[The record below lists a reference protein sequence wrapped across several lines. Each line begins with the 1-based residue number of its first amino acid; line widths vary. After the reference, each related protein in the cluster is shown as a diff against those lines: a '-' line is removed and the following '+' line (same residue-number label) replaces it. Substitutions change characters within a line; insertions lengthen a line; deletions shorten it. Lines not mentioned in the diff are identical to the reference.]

1 MLLCNSCHIQSLLC
15 NIGFGIGLYMEIE
28 TFTDFTVNYYHTA
41 YLVNA
46 VPIYQSSSS
55 FQIKK

>member
-1 MLLCNSCHIQSLLC
+1 
-15 NIGFGIGLYMEIE
+15 MEIE

-46 VPIYQSSSS
+46 VPIYQSASS